1 MRAISK
7 NPKDTAGNGPFCYPQ
22 AQSTGFVMRRA
33 HQILH
38 HELKQALAF
47 SGVSQGQWY
56 FLRALWEEDGLSQ
69 RELSTRVDT
78 MESTTVVALNGMEK
92 SKLIYRIRDTV
103 DRRKVRVHLTES
115 ARRMREKLLPQV
127 MMINDRA
134 TAGISLQDLKG
145 FHLVVERITANLR
158 SAKD

>member
-1 MRAISK
+1 MRAILT
-7 NPKDTAGNGPFCYPQ
+7 NPKDDADNESLNYPQ
-22 AQSTGFVMRRA
+22 EQSTGFVMRRA
-33 HQILH
+33 HKVLH
-38 HELKQALAF
+38 HELKQVLAF

-69 RELSTRVDT
+69 RELSARVDA
-78 MESTTVVALNGMEK
+78 MESTTVVALNGLEK

-115 ARRMREKLLPQV
+115 ARRMREKLLLKV
-127 MMINDRA
+127 MKINDRA
-134 TAGISLQDLKG
+134 TAGISLRDLKK